1 MSWGGRWQKGLSH
14 QACVASDSEQG
25 EDQSAQGSGLSL
37 QLPASRASQ
46 PPWFQASRASR
57 ASWASLGLAG
67 SRGGHCSPLLPSPHP
82 LQGAA

>member
-25 EDQSAQGSGLSL
+25 KDQTAQGSGRSL
-37 QLPASRASQ
+37 QLPASRAS
-46 PPWFQASRASR
+46 
-57 ASWASLGLAG
+57 LGLPGLPGWAWPD

-82 LQGAA
+82 LQGTA